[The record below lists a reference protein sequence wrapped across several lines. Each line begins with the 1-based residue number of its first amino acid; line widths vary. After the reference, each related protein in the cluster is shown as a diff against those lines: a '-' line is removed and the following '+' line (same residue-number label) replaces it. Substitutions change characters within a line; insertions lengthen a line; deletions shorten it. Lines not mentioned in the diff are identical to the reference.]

1 MQRRPAWTGFYFDGR
16 TADRVPVGV
25 SVGIDGLLI
34 HKPDGAVTAWPFSAI
49 RQTQGAFVSEQV
61 RIEHGT
67 EPAEVLLVSQP
78 WFADEIRRASPAARR
93 ALRSRYNTVR
103 IVAWCVG
110 IMTGVAALY
119 AWGAPIAATRLA
131 ERVPVAWEVAMGTNV
146 VERLAPRDSVCRDPS
161 VAARLDT
168 VLNRLTTAAPAS
180 GYDFQIRVVRDT
192 VVNAFA
198 APGGFIAVNS
208 GLLAATKSPEEFAGV
223 LAHEMQHVTHR
234 HSTRALIREAPL
246 RYLMSSMTGGGMET
260 AANIV
265 GTLGALRYRRDDEA
279 EADRDGLRLLQAAH
293 VDATGMVTFMRS
305 LEKRGEPGSPPRM
318 ANYLSTHPRTADRVA
333 ELERLSKGGN
343 VRPIMDAD
351 DWARV
356 RTACAVSR

>member
-16 TADRVPVGV
+16 TADRQPVGV
-25 SVGIDGLLI
+25 SVEPDGLLI
-34 HKPDGAVTAWPFSAI
+34 HKPDGTIVAWPFDAI

-110 IMTGVAALY
+110 IMVGAAALY

-131 ERVPVAWEVAMGTNV
+131 ERVPVTWEVAMGTSV
-146 VERLAPRDSVCRDPS
+146 VERLAPRDSLCADPY
-161 VAARLDT
+161 VAAQLDT
-168 VLNRLTTAAPAS
+168 VLRRLTAAAPVS
-180 GYDFQIRVVRDT
+180 GYDFRMRVVRDT

-208 GLLAATKSPEEFAGV
+208 GLLAATSTPEEFAGV

-246 RYLMSSMTGGGMET
+246 RYVMSSMSGGGVEA
-260 AANIV
+260 AANII

-279 EADRDGLRLLQAAH
+279 EADREGLRLLQAAH

-305 LEKRGEPGSPPRM
+305 LEKRGEPGSTPRM
-318 ANYLSTHPRTADRVA
+318 VNYLSTHPRTADRVA
-333 ELERLSKGGN
+333 ELERLTTQDN
-343 VRPIMDAD
+343 ARPIMDAAA
-351 DWARV
+351 WQRV
-356 RTACAVSR
+356 RTGCAVKR